1 MFKCY
6 LGLSTVTSQ
15 SWNLNQSTLNPKKIA
30 SRSLLHRKNQSHS
43 TPLHL
48 KNPFAFAS
56 TARSVFHRK
65 ARSSVHAVIVV
76 KHVSVILTT
85 MNGLLNTKSNNLF
98 IFLFDDK

>member
-15 SWNLNQSTLNPKKIA
+15 LWNLNQSTLNPKKIA
-30 SRSLLHRKNQSHS
+30 SRSLRHRKNPSLN
-43 TPLHL
+43 TLLHL
-48 KNPFAFAS
+48 KNPFVFAS
-56 TARSVFHRK
+56 TARFVFHRK
-65 ARSSVHAVIVV
+65 ARSSARVDIAV

-85 MNGLLNTKSNNLF
+85 MNGLLNTNNNLF